1 MGHRKQS
8 APRRGSLAF
17 LPRGRARRL
26 VPRVKFWPD
35 YKGEPRPLGF
45 LAYKAGVTSVYYVDT
60 TPNSPTQGTEVQK
73 LATILSA
80 PPVIVAGIV
89 LYKDEGGKLVELT
102 KIWSK
107 NIPPEINRKVVGLKP
122 NEDEKLKRIDELR
135 KEVSE
140 VRLIIA
146 SQPKLVRLPK
156 KKPDI
161 LEVKV
166 GGDDVQ
172 KCLDYALSKLGKELL
187 PSEVFREGEFVDVI
201 AVTTGL
207 GFQGVVKRYGVKIL
221 PRKSRK
227 TKRGVGAIGPWK
239 PPYVMYTIPR
249 SGQMGFHRRTEF
261 NKRVLKLESDGVK
274 LTPKSGF
281 HKFGILRSNAI
292 VLEGSVPGTPKRPIV
307 LRVAARPPAH
317 QEPPRITLIQ
327 V

>member
-1 MGHRKQS
+1 MGHRKYS

-17 LPRGRARRL
+17 LPRGRASRL
-26 VPRVKFWPD
+26 VPRVKYWPE

-45 LAYKAGVTSVYYVDT
+45 LAYKAGVTSVYYIDT
-60 TPNSPTQGTEVQK
+60 TPNSPTQGVEVQK

-80 PPVIVAGIV
+80 PPVIVAGIT
-89 LYKDEGGKLVELT
+89 LYKNEGGKLVELM

-107 NIPPEINRKVVGLKP
+107 NLPPDINRKIPTLRP
-122 NEDEKLKRIDELR
+122 NEDKILPRIDEFR

-146 SQPKLVRLPK
+146 SQPRLVRLPK

-166 GGDDVQ
+166 GGNDVQ
-172 KCLDYALSKLGKELL
+172 KCLDYALSKLGKELSPL
-187 PSEVFREGEFVDVI
+187 EVFREGEFVDVI
-201 AVTTGL
+201 AVTKGH

-227 TKRGVGAIGPWK
+227 TKRGVGSIGPWK
-239 PPYVMYTIPR
+239 PAYVMYTVPR
-249 SGQMGFHRRTEF
+249 AGQMGFHRRTEF
-261 NKRVLKLESDGVK
+261 NKRILKLESDGAK
-274 LTPKSGF
+274 LVPKSGF
-281 HKFGILRSNAI
+281 HKFGVLRSSAI
-292 VLEGSVPGTPKRPIV
+292 VLEGSVPGTPKRPVV
-307 LRVAARPPAH
+307 LRIAARPPTH
-317 QEPPRITLIQ
+317 QEPPRVTLIQ

>member
-17 LPRGRARRL
+17 LPRGRARHL
-26 VPRVKFWPD
+26 VPKVKYWPD

-45 LAYKAGVTSVYYVDT
+45 LAYKSGVTSVYYVDT
-60 TPNSPTQGTEVQK
+60 TPSSPTQGIEIQK
-73 LATILSA
+73 VATILSA
-80 PPVIVAGIV
+80 PSAIVAGIV
-89 LYKDEGGKLVELT
+89 LYKDEGGRLVELT

-107 NIPPEINRKVVGLKP
+107 NLPSEIDRKIVTLRS
-122 NEDEKLKRIDELR
+122 NEDEKLGRIGEFR

-146 SQPKLVRLPK
+146 SQPKFVKLPK

-172 KCLDYALSKLGKELL
+172 KCLDYALSKLGKELS
-187 PSEVFREGEFVDVI
+187 PFEVFREGEFVDVI

-227 TKRGVGAIGPWK
+227 TRRGVGAIGPWK
-239 PPYVMYTIPR
+239 PAYVMYTSPR
-249 SGQMGFHRRTEF
+249 SGQTGFHRRTEF
-261 NKRVLKLESDGVK
+261 NKRVLKLENDGPK
-274 LTPKSGF
+274 LTPKGGF
-281 HKFGILRSNAI
+281 HKFGIVRSSAI

-307 LRVAARPPAH
+307 LRVAARPPTH
-317 QEPPRITLIQ
+317 HEPPRITLIQ